1 MLLFAAT
8 ADFVVTSVIDDT
20 HDANNPLVRIEHKC
34 VTASGSRLAVVTHTV
49 VPQKIN
55 TVAPPQLGQLGAE
68 ILDDFRYSSSFA
80 PPGPNPATPLSSS
93 AFSALRC

>member
-8 ADFVVTSVIDDT
+8 ADFIVTSVIDDT

-34 VTASGSRLAVVTHTV
+34 VAASGSRLSVVTHIV

-55 TVAPPQLGQLGAE
+55 TVAPPQLGQLEAE
-68 ILDDFRYSSSFA
+68 ILDAFRHSISFA
-80 PPGPNPATPLSSS
+80 SSGANPATPLSSS
-93 AFSALRC
+93 AFSTLRC

>member
-1 MLLFAAT
+1 LLLFAAT
-8 ADFVVTSVIDDT
+8 ADFVVTSVIDDA

-34 VTASGSRLAVVTHTV
+34 VAASGSRLSVVTHPV

-55 TVAPPQLGQLGAE
+55 TVAPPQLGPLGAE
-68 ILDDFRYSSSFA
+68 ILDDFLDSISFA
-80 PPGPNPATPLSSS
+80 PPGPNSVSPLSPS